1 MALGSNSDPREP
13 DLWLSFEDLP
23 KSPGHP
29 FYEALQ
35 KILAKGGF
43 DSFCERVCA
52 PFYSDKGASVDP
64 ARDLLSHAHDRLLR
78 GNRQRARD
86 RVALLGLPLSP
97 LLPPSRGTRQGPE
110 PLFSESHPSAPDIET
125 HQEIF
130 LWVLELLEKHKLL
143 KGKNLGIDASTME
156 ANAAMRSIVRKDSRE
171 TYPEFLEGLARESGI
186 STPTRD
192 ELKNLDRNRKK
203 KTSNDDWENPN
214 DPDAKISKLK
224 DGRTKLA
231 YKPEHTVD
239 LDTQAVI
246 AAEIHPANQGDTT
259 TGPETLA
266 KGCENL
272 ITLGADPCEQRTCV
286 ADKGYFKSEHLG
298 DLHGS
303 SMRLY
308 LAEPKSK
315 RRRKWRDRNAERRR
329 AKREDQRAVYA
340 NRRRLKSTRGREL
353 SKWRAERVERSFA
366 HTLDTGG
373 MRRTHLRG
381 RENVQKRYLVQV
393 AAHNLS
399 LVMRKIFGAG
409 KPRERTKRAASALH
423 RLLRVRRRQSGEM
436 AARGARQLGDLS
448 RALGVGSRAESA
460 GAMALAG

>member
-1 MALGSNSDPREP
+1 MALGTNGDPGEP
-13 DLWLSFEDLP
+13 ELWLSYEDIP

-35 KILAKGGF
+35 KILVKGGF
-43 DSFCERVCA
+43 DAFCERVCA
-52 PFYSDKGASVDP
+52 PFYSDTGRPSIPPGTYFRMLMIGFFEGIDSERGIAWRCSDSLSL
-64 ARDLLSHAHDRLLR
+64 RSFLLLEAQDKVPNHSSLSRI
-78 GNRQRARD
+78 RQRLD
-86 RVALLGLPLSP
+86 L
-97 LLPPSRGTRQGPE
+97 
-110 PLFSESHPSAPDIET
+110 ET
-125 HQEIF
+125 HEEVF
-130 LWVLELLEKHKLL
+130 LWVLELLKKHKLL

-156 ANAAMRSIVRKDSRE
+156 ANAAMRSIVRKDTRE
-171 TYPEFLEGLARESGI
+171 SYPEFLEGLARESGI
-186 STPTRD
+186 PTPTRD
-192 ELKNLDRNRKK
+192 ELKNLDRKREK

-246 AAEIHPANQGDTT
+246 AAEIHPANHGDTT
-259 TGPETLA
+259 TGPATLA

-272 ITLGADPCEQRTCV
+272 ASVGEDPCKQRNCV
-286 ADKGYFKSEHLG
+286 ADKGYFKSEYLG
-298 DLHGS
+298 DLHGT

-308 LAEPKSK
+308 IAEPKST
-315 RRRKWRDRNAERRR
+315 RRRRWRARRDDKKR

-340 NRRRLKSTRGREL
+340 NRRRIRSARGRSL
-353 SKWRAERVERSFA
+353 SKLRAERVERSFA
-366 HTLDTGG
+366 HALDTGG

-409 KPRERTKRAASALH
+409 KPREWSKAAAMALCII
-423 RLLRVRRRQSGEM
+423 LRVPGRPSAPNWSG
-436 AARGARQLGDLS
+436 GARQLGELS
-448 RALGVGSRAESA
+448 RAVGAGIGRGTT
-460 GAMALAG
+460 GAMPLAG

>member
-1 MALGSNSDPREP
+1 MALGTNGDPREP
-13 DLWLSFEDLP
+13 DLWLSFDDLP

-43 DSFCERVCA
+43 DPFCERVCA
-52 PFYSDKGASVDP
+52 PFYSDKGRPSVPPGTYFRMLMIGFFEGIDSERGI
-64 ARDLLSHAHDRLLR
+64 AWRCSDSLSLRSFLLLEAQDKVPNHSSLSRT
-78 GNRQRARD
+78 RQRLD
-86 RVALLGLPLSP
+86 V
-97 LLPPSRGTRQGPE
+97 
-110 PLFSESHPSAPDIET
+110 ET
-125 HQEIF
+125 HQEVF
-130 LWVLELLEKHKLL
+130 LWVLELLKKHKLL

-156 ANAAMRSIVRKDSRE
+156 ANAAMRSIVRKDSKE

-186 STPTRD
+186 ATPTRA
-192 ELKNLDRNRKK
+192 ELKNLDRKRKK

-246 AAEIHPANQGDTT
+246 AAEVHPANQGDTT
-259 TGPETLA
+259 TGPHTLA

-272 ITLGADPCEQRTCV
+272 IAVGHDACEQRACV

-298 DLHGS
+298 DLHGT

-308 LAEPKSK
+308 LAEPKSN
-315 RRRKWRDRNAERRR
+315 RRRKWRGGTAEQRR
-329 AKREDQRAVYA
+329 AKREDQSAVYA
-340 NRRRLKSTRGREL
+340 NRHRIRSGRGRAL
-353 SKWRAERVERSFA
+353 SKLRAERVERSFA

-409 KPRERTKRAASALH
+409 KPREWSRAAALALH
-423 RLLRVRRRQSGEM
+423 RILRVQKRPSVRM
-436 AARGARQLGDLS
+436 PVRGARQLAELS
-448 RALGVGSRAESA
+448 RALGASGGEGAA
-460 GAMALAG
+460 GAMLLAG